1 MSAGVDIGFA
11 RDNPN
16 IRAIIWAGYSGQE
29 GARAIADVVFGKYNP
44 GGRLPLTWHEN
55 GYVEMLP
62 MTSMRLRPVDNL
74 VSRPSTLSDQGGR
87 VGKAYDR
94 GKGSKGHYGTAGKA
108 GGLAGRE
115 SYHPG
120 RGPGKTGTITGVGR
134 ASGQDVTRRV
144 TQGRPRGG
152 PRYFEVPNKALEVPG
167 DSRRLHTSPGRSG
180 RLRRVRDIRVP
191 RPYVQILQWL
201 DSLPIRVWFNL
212 HHTTRKTRISD
223 GISDGILQNSVGN
236 RHFPTE
242 NDRRK
247 LRRKYARR
255 RFSDGIS
262 DGHFPAAQ
270 VRWKVR
276 RKFSDGQLPT

>member
-1 MSAGVDIGFA
+1 MPIYICFSKYGEVIYEVGCGETICKNECLIYPAVKAAKKADATILVVGLDLSIEAESLDRVDLLLPGFQTQLINQVASESKGPVILVIMSAGVDIGFA

-180 RLRRVRDIRVP
+180 RLRRGPEEAGRD
-191 RPYVQILQWL
+191 
-201 DSLPIRVWFNL
+201 
-212 HHTTRKTRISD
+212 
-223 GISDGILQNSVGN
+223 
-236 RHFPTE
+236 
-242 NDRRK
+242 
-247 LRRKYARR
+247 
-255 RFSDGIS
+255 
-262 DGHFPAAQ
+262 
-270 VRWKVR
+270 
-276 RKFSDGQLPT
+276 